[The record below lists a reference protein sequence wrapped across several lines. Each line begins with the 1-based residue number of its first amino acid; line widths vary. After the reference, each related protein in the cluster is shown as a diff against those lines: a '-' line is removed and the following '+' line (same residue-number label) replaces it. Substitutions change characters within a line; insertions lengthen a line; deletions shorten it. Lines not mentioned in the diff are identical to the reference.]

1 MRTSRVADNEVVRT
15 PTALFGK
22 GQEIGVTLHD
32 SERRSPS
39 SAWGKYGFFSSKSQH
54 RDFFLERGKF
64 SLRKSSFTEAN
75 F

>member
-39 SAWGKYGFFSSKSQH
+39 SA
-54 RDFFLERGKF
+54 RM
-64 SLRKSSFTEAN
+64 
-75 F
+75 